1 MIQFF
6 AKLQGVFPSR
16 RGDAEGKALAGSP
29 ERRGGTRSL
38 ALFWSARMR
47 TRGWAGPVTV
57 VEISARGMRLRSP
70 YSPEIGGRIIIELP
84 GNPPLH
90 GDVRWADH
98 GRFGMQ
104 FDSEVDV
111 VAVLRAHKKA
121 TGRHLGTDI
130 NV

>member
-16 RGDAEGKALAGSP
+16 RGDAGGKALAGGP
-29 ERRGGTRSL
+29 ERRGATRSL

-47 TRGWAGPVTV
+47 TRGWAGPATV

-70 YSPEIGGRIIIELP
+70 YSPEIGGRVIIELP
-84 GNPPLH
+84 GNAPLH

-104 FDSEVDV
+104 FDREVDV

-121 TGRHLGTDI
+121 TGRHLGTDVNI
-130 NV
+130 